1 MVSVALFFY
10 VWLESTQKEKKITG
24 TQGAYTQNRV
34 HESCELKVI
43 FLN

>member
-1 MVSVALFFY
+1 MVLRCFF
-10 VWLESTQKEKKITG
+10 VSDLKTRKKKKITG

>member
-1 MVSVALFFY
+1 MVLRCFLVSDLKAR
-10 VWLESTQKEKKITG
+10 KKKKITG

-34 HESCELKVI
+34 YASCELKEI